1 MRPTSWRVLNNTKSA
16 NFSRENPVSF
26 YYLNLFSSGSVVSD
40 FKTGKWTLGDF
51 FPFNLQC
58 HLLLSNLDSRQMKM
72 NGGQALSFLR
82 RYLKCRT
89 RRSENGAHR
98 SFTSTCWQR
107 LWISFTPQLQGPFIF
122 HISKWYVLFPDVGII
137 VSAGA
142 ANPALSGPPMKATW
156 WNMQHPPTQVSKLP
170 SLSST
175 RPLSPDC
182 LELSCLPKSLPY
194 IINVT
199 LASLTFSPTWKL
211 ISHLSLFTVWRL
223 LWSHSPSV
231 RYWSISGV
239 MTEGCC
245 GFLFWKSVLFSSSHM
260 YSSHFLMK
268 CGFDFFFFFVTLLF
282 LVGVG
287 KSRQLKNNTIRIC
300 HLVLIG
306 FKW

>member
-1 MRPTSWRVLNNTKSA
+1 MRPASWGVLNNTKWEK
-16 NFSRENPVSF
+16 RESCVI
-26 YYLNLFSSGSVVSD
+26 LLFSFF
-40 FKTGKWTLGDF
+40 FKRFCRQRLQTGKVDAGRFF
-51 FPFNLQC
+51 FPFLLQC

-72 NGGQALSFLR
+72 NSGQALSFLR

-107 LWISFTPQLQGPFIF
+107 LWMSIISQLQGPFIF
-122 HISKWYVLFPDVGII
+122 QISKWYVLFPDGGII

-175 RPLSPDC
+175 QSLSPDG
-182 LELSCLPKSLPY
+182 LELSCLPKSLPS

-223 LWSHSPSV
+223 FSQVLVNQLCRQRGLMCHDGGMLWSFV
-231 RYWSISGV
+231 LKIS
-239 MTEGCC
+239 
-245 GFLFWKSVLFSSSHM
+245 
-260 YSSHFLMK
+260 
-268 CGFDFFFFFVTLLF
+268 
-282 LVGVG
+282 LV
-287 KSRQLKNNTIRIC
+287 
-300 HLVLIG
+300 
-306 FKW
+306 